1 MSMKSFQDFILERI
15 DYSVTGVDR
24 EIIELAS
31 YIYDDL
37 VKNKLKKASYDIQ
50 ELRPKFPI
58 LKTWEYNSINVYINP
73 KYTNKTAYLKY
84 SNSIGIFMKSYNRSI
99 LNHELTHV
107 KQSTVDT
114 GILLVDYDSQ
124 AVLTQIKSFFRKNAH
139 NIELLK
145 TLLYVSDEREIE
157 AFTQSFRKCSK
168 KEKIE
173 ILSYILLLKYFNLK
187 NLISDVRSLRQFVTI
202 WYQYYNTSIPFFDRV
217 SIRRSIGNNT
227 LEVNKKEVNQFI
239 DTINSKLNKIGTTYM
254 RKINNQYLDSEF
266 DVEKFVK
273 LLNEAKLNISRN
285 SVENVMDFT
294 NIRKYNIS
302 PTLKYDI
309 TADWEE

>member
-1 MSMKSFQDFILERI
+1 MKSFQDFILERI
-15 DYSVTGVDR
+15 DYSTTGVDR
-24 EIIELAS
+24 EITELSS

-37 VKNKLKKASYDIQ
+37 VKNKLKKAYYNIQ
-50 ELRPKFPI
+50 ELKQKFPI
-58 LKTWEYNSINVYINP
+58 LESWNYNNINIYISP

-114 GILLVDYDSQ
+114 GILLIDYDSQ
-124 AVLTQIKSFFRKNAH
+124 SVLTQIKSFFRKNAH

-145 TLLYVSDEREIE
+145 TLLYFSDEREIE
-157 AFTQSFRKCSK
+157 AFTQSFRKCGK

-202 WYQYYNTSIPFFDRV
+202 WYQYYNTSIPFFDRM
-217 SIRRSIGNNT
+217 SIRRRIGNNT

-239 DTINSKLNKIGTTYM
+239 EAINSKLNKIGTTYM
-254 RKINNQYLDSEF
+254 RKINNQYLETEF
-266 DVEKFVK
+266 DIEKFIK
-273 LLNEAKLNISRN
+273 LLNEAKLNITRN
-285 SVENVMDFT
+285 SVKSVMDFT
-294 NIRKYNIS
+294 DIKKHNIS
-302 PTLKYDI
+302 PTRKYDI
-309 TADWEE
+309 SADWEE